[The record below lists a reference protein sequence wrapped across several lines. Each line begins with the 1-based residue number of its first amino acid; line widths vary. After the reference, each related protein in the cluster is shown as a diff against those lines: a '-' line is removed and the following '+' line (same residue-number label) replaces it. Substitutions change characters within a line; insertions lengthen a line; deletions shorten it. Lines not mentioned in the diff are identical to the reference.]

1 MTLIFP
7 AGLTVAVMTL
17 PSANAVTSDTTM
29 STAVITNSAAADKNA
44 NPAATMA
51 SLFGDPVIAKGK
63 GVEVK
68 QSALDEV
75 VLGIKSAAAAHNQA
89 IPPQQ
94 LMGIESQMLTRLIQI
109 QLLLQKS
116 TPADK
121 VVGQPRAKKQL

>member
-1 MTLIFP
+1 
-7 AGLTVAVMTL
+7 MTL
-17 PSANAVTSDTTM
+17 PSANAVTSDMTM
-29 STAVITNSAAADKNA
+29 STAIITNSSTADKNA
-44 NPAATMA
+44 NPSATMA

-75 VLGIKSAAAAHNQA
+75 VLGIKSAAAAHNQT

-121 VVGQPRAKKQL
+121 VVGQAKPNSN